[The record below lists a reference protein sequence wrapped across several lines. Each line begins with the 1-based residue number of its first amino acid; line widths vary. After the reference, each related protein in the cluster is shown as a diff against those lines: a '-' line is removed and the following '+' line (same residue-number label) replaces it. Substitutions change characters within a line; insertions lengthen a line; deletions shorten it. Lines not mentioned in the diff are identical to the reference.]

1 MQSHMDRA
9 IFHLRASVPATSL
22 YLLICS
28 LLDEGQA
35 PTLDRTKVLWNGT
48 DEDLNA
54 AMQELIR
61 RGILVAPRPTSNGR
75 PLRLDLTSN
84 WRRIV

>member
-1 MQSHMDRA
+1 MDRA
-9 IFHLRASVPATSL
+9 IFHLRTSVPATSL

-35 PTLDRTKVLWNGT
+35 PTLNRARMLWNGS
-48 DEDLNA
+48 DEEFQA
-54 AMQELIR
+54 AVQELTQ
-61 RGILVAPRPTSNGR
+61 RGILVPPRPMANGR
-75 PLRLDLTSN
+75 PLQLDLTNN

>member
-1 MQSHMDRA
+1 MHTHMDRA
-9 IFHLRASVPATSL
+9 IFHLRTSVPATSL

-35 PTLDRTKVLWNGT
+35 PTLNRARMLWNGS
-48 DEDLNA
+48 DEEFQA
-54 AMQELIR
+54 AVQELTQ
-61 RGILVAPRPTSNGR
+61 RGILVPPRPMANGR
-75 PLRLDLTSN
+75 PLQLDLTNN